1 MIHHIKGRLVEK
13 APTHAVVEAGGV
25 GYFLNI
31 SLITFS
37 KLGNEENC
45 TLYTHLSIKEDAH
58 TLYGFAEKSEREI
71 FRQLIS
77 VNGVGASTARVML
90 SSLTAEEITT
100 AILTGDETA
109 LKSIKGIGLKTA
121 QRIIVDLK
129 DKLGKVEGV
138 EQNILTF
145 ANNTTRDEALSALLA
160 LGFTKN
166 SVEKVLNKV
175 LKSQPELDIEGL
187 IKEALK
193 NL

>member
-1 MIHHIKGRLVEK
+1 MIHHIEGKLIEK
-13 APTHAVVEAGGV
+13 SPTHAILETNGI

-37 KLGNEENC
+37 KLGTDENC
-45 TLYTHLSIKEDAH
+45 KLYTHLSIKEDAH
-58 TLYGFAEKSEREI
+58 ILYGFAEKSEREI

-77 VNGVGASTARVML
+77 VNGVGASTARIML
-90 SSLTAEEITT
+90 SSMTAEEITT
-100 AILTGDETA
+100 AIVTSDVNA
-109 LKSIKGIGLKTA
+109 LKSIKGIGAKSA

-129 DKLGKVEGV
+129 DKLGKIDGI

-145 ANNTTRDEALSALLA
+145 ANNTNRDEALSALLA
-160 LGFTKN
+160 LGFIKN
-166 SVEKVLNKV
+166 SVEKILNKV
-175 LKSQPELDIEGL
+175 LKAQPDLDVENL

>member
-1 MIHHIKGRLVEK
+1 MIHHIKGKLIEK

-37 KLGNEENC
+37 KLGNDENC

-90 SSLTAEEITT
+90 SSMTAEEITMAIVT
-100 AILTGDETA
+100 ADVET
-109 LKSIKGIGLKTA
+109 LKSIKGIGAKSA

-129 DKLGKVEGV
+129 DKLGKIDGV

-145 ANNTTRDEALSALLA
+145 ANNTNRDEALSALLA

-166 SVEKVLNKV
+166 AVEKILNKV
-175 LKSQPELDIEGL
+175 LKAQPELNVEGL